1 MLVTLM
7 GQWVKKGKASTGT
20 KITFLPL
27 TVGKP
32 IRMRQIFCNCQLL
45 QCHNLFLLIGSRTVK
60 P

>member
-1 MLVTLM
+1 MLITLR
-7 GQWVKKGKASTGT
+7 GQWVKKGKAST